1 MACACTLTLASGT
14 RSVCREVANGS
25 LSRQGERVRSP
36 DNCYKIAA
44 GEPSIPETRGHVLG
58 PRAGRKTR
66 ARSTFKNHR
75 ENEPDM
81 TTYPLDFHRRFEQK
95 WVLRAQASSA
105 REGSAQEAVVG
116 SRSVKRG
123 QRRSGQPER
132 RDILARMPWLME
144 LGQWLRPST
153 MRPTNVSRNV
163 SPRSWRSL
171 GVAVPECP
179 ANVAAT
185 VTTSVP
191 HRLIHAA
198 PAGPSPES
206 TSPPK
211 RRTKVTLARG
221 LCLAI

>member
-1 MACACTLTLASGT
+1 MACTCALTSASRTWGL
-14 RSVCREVANGS
+14 CHDVAKGN

-81 TTYPLDFHRRFEQK
+81 TTYPLDFHRRSEQK

-105 REGSAQEAVVG
+105 REGSAQDAVVG

-132 RDILARMPWLME
+132 RDILARTPWLME
-144 LGQWLRPST
+144 LGQWLRAEYNAT
-153 MRPTNVSRNV
+153 DQRI
-163 SPRSWRSL
+163 
-171 GVAVPECP
+171 PERL
-179 ANVAAT
+179 AALLEELKG
-185 VTTSVP
+185 
-191 HRLIHAA
+191 R
-198 PAGPSPES
+198 GP
-206 TSPPK
+206 
-211 RRTKVTLARG
+211 
-221 LCLAI
+221 